1 MTRKPCS
8 VPIDNA
14 RYATARLQRL
24 AGHHAAP
31 TDPPWRDDCR
41 ELAGVLRF
49 FAGYFDGVSRKS
61 CDDCPAQAR
70 AVAVHLLAWHASRG
84 ARGVALREAFAMLD
98 APGPWSAEYLAPRL
112 GGWAL
117 RFAAAPLSMRRKIF
131 PEIIPVAHLISAA
144 AHRLGGRG
152 ACCTIPHPPAGQ
164 RKITL

>member
-61 CDDCPAQAR
+61 CDDCPAQTR

-84 ARGVALREAFAMLD
+84 ARGVALREAFAIVEARPRLSRDMLGASLDDWRRRFD
-98 APGPWSAEYLAPRL
+98 ALAP
-112 GGWAL
+112 
-117 RFAAAPLSMRRKIF
+117 PYDTTPI
-131 PEIIPVAHLISAA
+131 V
-144 AHRLGGRG
+144 
-152 ACCTIPHPPAGQ
+152 
-164 RKITL
+164 